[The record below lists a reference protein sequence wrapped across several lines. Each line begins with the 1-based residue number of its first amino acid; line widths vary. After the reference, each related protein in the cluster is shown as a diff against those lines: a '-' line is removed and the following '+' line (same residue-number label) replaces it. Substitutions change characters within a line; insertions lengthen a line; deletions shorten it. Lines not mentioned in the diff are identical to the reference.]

1 MAHFIIWNSI
11 HLNKKSGH
19 TRPLGPY
26 QLAGWLRRHGYTVKV
41 IDFCQKFTTTELVDV
56 TSKFV
61 DSTTIA
67 IGVSSTFWKDESLL
81 AATREGRLRMVVSE
95 PEWILNS
102 RPLLENKFPKLKWLL
117 GGTNSVASNC
127 YLDWIRLHGH
137 AEDSLLKFLD
147 EESNVALTRKP
158 FDILTLSPV
167 FVKDD
172 FVQPYEVLPIELG
185 RGCQFACTFCRFPLL
200 GKKKNT
206 YLRDYSLVKEE
217 FIHNYETF
225 GTTRYFFID
234 DTVNESQEKMEAVT
248 EIVQNLP
255 FKLEWIGYNR
265 LDLIGSRPGSI
276 QQLKDS
282 GLKSAY
288 FGIESFHKDASK
300 IVGKGWN
307 GVHGKEFLQ
316 KLKQEWKDEI
326 SFELSFIAGLT
337 GETREDLYETHQWC
351 IDNDMYDWRF
361 NALGISRDPNLIW
374 KSKFDENYSQ
384 YGYRFM
390 KPLQPEWWENDY
402 WDAKAVSEFC
412 RKINGRMDRIGKPA
426 SWRLG
431 EHASAGFS
439 FDEIMTTPKNELN
452 YDLLTIKNNEFY
464 KNYLE
469 YNLKSS

>member
-11 HLNKKSGH
+11 LLSDKSGH

-26 QLAGWLRRHGYTVKV
+26 QLSSWLRKHGYTVKV
-41 IDFCQKFTTTELVDV
+41 IDFCQKFTTNELVEV

-61 DSTTIA
+61 DSTTIG
-67 IGVSSTFWKDESLL
+67 IGVSSTFWND
-81 AATREGRLRMVVSE
+81 AALRKATVTGRLPMVVSE
-95 PEWILNS
+95 PKWILNS
-102 RPLLENKFPKLKWLL
+102 RPLLENKFPQLKWIL
-117 GGTNSVASNC
+117 GGSNSYAKNC
-127 YLDWIRLHGH
+127 CLDWIKLHGN
-137 AEDSLLKFLD
+137 AENDLLKFLD
-147 EESNVALTRKP
+147 QESNVSLTRTP
-158 FDILTLSPV
+158 FNILTLSPA

-172 FVQPYEVLPIELG
+172 FVQSYEVLPIELG
-185 RGCQFACTFCRFPLL
+185 RGCQFSCSFCRYPNL

-206 YLRDYSLVKEE
+206 YLRDYSLLKEE
-217 FIHNYETF
+217 LMYNYETF

-234 DTVNESQEKMEAVT
+234 DTVNESQEKMEAIT

-288 FGIESFHKDASK
+288 FGIESFHKDACK
-300 IVGKGWN
+300 IAGKGWN

-316 KLKQEWKDEI
+316 TLKQTWKDEI
-326 SFELSFIAGLT
+326 TFELSFIAGLT
-337 GETREDLYETHQWC
+337 GETREDLYATHQWC
-351 IDNDMYDWRF
+351 IDNEMYDWRF
-361 NALGISRDPNLIW
+361 NPLGISKNPASAY

-390 KPLQPEWWENDY
+390 KPLQTEFWENDY
-402 WDAKAVSEFC
+402 WNAKEVTEFC
-412 RKINGRMDRIGKPA
+412 SPINAIMDSIGKPT

-431 EHASAGFS
+431 EHASAGFEFS
-439 FDEIMTTPKNELN
+439 EIMNTNKQDLDYKLLAEKN
-452 YDLLTIKNNEFY
+452 KEFF

-469 YNLKSS
+469 YNLK